1 MMSNPVI
8 DGMRVLVVEDEMLI
22 SLMLTDMLE
31 QLGCSAVGPAAT
43 LGEAWPL
50 VEAQAYDCAVLD
62 VHVDGQSV
70 YDLADA
76 VSARGCPVVIASG
89 SGSDA
94 LPERFRNAILL
105 PKPYSVTALEA
116 ALVRAHAGTAA

>member
-116 ALVRAHAGTAA
+116 ALVRARAGTAA